1 MKYRYANIMIIF
13 VFLNKIK
20 DKKSTLNENETKEQK
35 YVIFQITMELQ
46 YIHQWAFRM
55 LLTHLWQKV
64 YLWLANVPIVSRTVS
79 LKFFMATSFL
89 IASHKGS
96 DDGLMHERQSKPA
109 FLNSASWL
117 KRPAKSNVGMCMAE
131 ALRITP

>member
-55 LLTHLWQKV
+55 LLTHL
-64 YLWLANVPIVSRTVS
+64 
-79 LKFFMATSFL
+79 
-89 IASHKGS
+89 
-96 DDGLMHERQSKPA
+96 
-109 FLNSASWL
+109 
-117 KRPAKSNVGMCMAE
+117 
-131 ALRITP
+131 

>member
-1 MKYRYANIMIIF
+1 MIYRSISMKYRYANIMIIF

-55 LLTHLWQKV
+55 LLTHL
-64 YLWLANVPIVSRTVS
+64 
-79 LKFFMATSFL
+79 
-89 IASHKGS
+89 
-96 DDGLMHERQSKPA
+96 
-109 FLNSASWL
+109 
-117 KRPAKSNVGMCMAE
+117 
-131 ALRITP
+131 